1 MLDLRSSSPG
11 LNGVS
16 IIFRILRKNWIQVV
30 AYLWVSPVTV
40 CALGLVLVGM
50 ITGGSAGV
58 VRGAVEVHG
67 GIIGWFLRRGMPW
80 FGPAAA
86 MTLGHVI
93 LGRNAE
99 CLKRSRDHEHVH
111 VRQYERWGPLFIP
124 AYLGASLWCWLHRYD
139 AYLDNPFEREAY
151 AEDTRH
157 PKE

>member
-1 MLDLRSSSPG
+1 MRTTLQKSLG
-11 LNGVS
+11 Y
-16 IIFRILRKNWIQVV
+16 IWAF
-30 AYLWVSPVTV
+30 PVTG
-40 CALGLVLVGM
+40 CALPLVVLGIV
-50 ITGGSAGV
+50 TGGRAGIVRGV
-58 VRGAVEVHG
+58 VEVNG

-99 CLKRSRDHEHVH
+99 CLDKSRNHEHVH

-124 AYLGASLWCWLHRYD
+124 AYLGASLWCWSQGFD

-151 AEDTRH
+151 DADDLRRNA
-157 PKE
+157 